1 MNLTDDHTMETRQ
14 GNSAGGLRADGQ
26 AKVQIGN
33 THSHTVINNYQDSG
47 SRLAE
52 SHLAETDKGQVRAD
66 FLRRLHTVPYIDR
79 KDRNPKRVDGTCE
92 WFTTHDLFRNW
103 QQEASAMLWVSA
115 DPGCGKSVLA
125 KYLVDEVLASS
136 ATRTTCYFFFKDD
149 FDDQRTVESALCC
162 ILHQLFTQKPDLL
175 LDKFLDEYRED
186 GDQICSSFGDLWRI
200 LTEAADHY
208 KEGEIICILDA
219 LDECVEQKRLA
230 AGLTQ
235 LFSQG
240 KGASKLNFLVTSR
253 PIRDIRRG
261 FQNLKDSQPT
271 IHLSGDS
278 IEEVD
283 KIAREINLV
292 IDRRIEELGKSQQLS
307 MEEMRFLHQEITA
320 ISNRTYLWV
329 HLIFPILE
337 QDVFLSRAEMR
348 ARIHKLPRTVNE
360 AYDRILRKS
369 GDPDKARK
377 VLQIIVA
384 ADRPLSLTE
393 MAAALAFRGETHRCH
408 RDLERDLSSPDGL
421 RIAMRDTCG
430 LFIVI
435 QSSGIYLLH
444 QTAREFLVR
453 MAPVQRKICSSLEW
467 EHSLDP
473 EDSHHLL
480 SEICIRYLLLSDF
493 EMPKEAENS
502 RGKDDKHQFS
512 FLEYAASNWAHHY
525 RQAHKKP
532 GIDLQSLALRLCD
545 ASSSA
550 CLNWLKIYGERQL
563 NDSKFSYELPTSLL
577 IASYFGLDQMV
588 NSILRGGRSSFD
600 ARGRYSERNAL
611 SWASERGHVS
621 IVESLLKKVRR
632 YQVFFKDMPATPTS
646 VINRK
651 DESGRTP
658 LWYAVANGHLSIA
671 GLLLRKGAKFAIQD
685 AKGSRQNSG
694 RSHLDARDQDGLT
707 PLMKAARDGDSCVL
721 ELLLDGGA
729 NVNASDTDNRT
740 ALSWASSEG
749 QDVVVK
755 TLIDRGADIEA
766 VASSVHRP
774 GFTPLGLASVDGRN
788 TTVKLLLA
796 RGANVDAKNGFGTT
810 PLQLASNGGYVDI
823 VKLLLD
829 RGADINKEDIDGRT
843 ALDVALIA
851 GRDVV
856 VKLLL
861 DRGADVN
868 KEDDSGSTALHAA
881 SSAGRDVVVK
891 LLLDR
896 GADVNKEDD
905 SGSTA
910 LHAASSAGRDVVV
923 KLLLDRGA
931 DINASDSQGHTALHW
946 ASSSG
951 VKNDVVGLLLD
962 RGANIDGKDGKGRTA
977 LHVASKEGNI
987 GVVELLLDR
996 GASMND
1002 QDDEGI
1008 SAWLYASLNEHDAVA
1023 KLLLERGDLKQ

>member
-1 MNLTDDHTMETRQ
+1 MNLTDDHTMATRQ
-14 GNSAGGLRADGQ
+14 ENSAGGLRADGQ

-33 THSHTVINNYQDSG
+33 TQSYTVINNYQDSG

-52 SHLAETDKGQVRAD
+52 SHLAETDKGQVRAN

-79 KDRNPKRVDGTCE
+79 KDRNPKRVEGTCE
-92 WFTTHDLFRNW
+92 WFTAHDLFRNW
-103 QQEASAMLWVSA
+103 RQEASAMLWVSA

-162 ILHQLFTQKPDLL
+162 ILHQLFVQKPDLL

-200 LTEAADHY
+200 LIEAADHH

-219 LDECVEQKRLA
+219 LDECVGQKRLA

-283 KIAREINLV
+283 KIAQEINLV
-292 IDRRIEELGKSQQLS
+292 IERRIEELGKSQQLS
-307 MEEMRFLHQEITA
+307 MEEMRILHQEITA

-337 QDVFLSRAEMR
+337 QEVFLSRAEIR

-369 GDPDKARK
+369 CDPDKARK

-393 MAAALAFRGETHRCH
+393 MAAALALRGETHRCH

-421 RIAMRDTCG
+421 RIAMRDICG
-430 LFIVI
+430 LFIVV

-444 QTAREFLVR
+444 QTAREFLIR
-453 MAPVQRKICSSLEW
+453 MAPVQREICSSLEW
-467 EHSLDP
+467 EHCLDP

-493 EMPKEAENS
+493 EMPEEAENS
-502 RGKDDKHQFS
+502 REKDDKHQFS

-550 CLNWLKIYGERQL
+550 CLNWLTIYGERQL
-563 NDSKFSYELPTSLL
+563 NDSNFSYELPTSLL
-577 IASYFGLDQMV
+577 IASYFGLDQMAD
-588 NSILRGGRSSFD
+588 SILRGRPSLD
-600 ARGRYSERNAL
+600 ARGRYSQRNAL
-611 SWASERGHVS
+611 SLASERGHVS
-621 IVESLLKKVRR
+621 IVESLLKKVHR
-632 YQVFFKDMPATPTS
+632 YQVFFKDMSTIPTS
-646 VINRK
+646 VINIK
-651 DESGRTP
+651 DRSGRTP
-658 LWYAVANGHLSIA
+658 LWYAVANGHLGIA
-671 GLLLRKGAKFAIQD
+671 KLLLRKGAKFDDRYLNNGAQH
-685 AKGSRQNSG
+685 KSGS
-694 RSHLDARDQDGLT
+694 SHLDSRDRDGLT
-707 PLMKAARDGDSCVL
+707 PLMKAARDGDADVL
-721 ELLLDGGA
+721 KLLLDGGA
-729 NVNASDTDNRT
+729 NVNASDTVGRT
-740 ALSWASSEG
+740 ALSWASSKG
-749 QDVVVK
+749 QDIVIK
-755 TLIDRGADIEA
+755 QLIDRGADIEA
-766 VASSVHRP
+766 VASSVY
-774 GFTPLGLASVDGRN
+774 GCDCTPLGLALEDGRN
-788 TTVKLLLA
+788 TTVKLLLDL
-796 RGANVDAKNGFGTT
+796 GANIDPKNGWGFT
-810 PLQLASNGGYVDI
+810 PLQRASEKGYVDI
-823 VKLLLD
+823 VKQLLDRGADINASDLDGKTALFWATIRGQNKISVISLLLD
-829 RGADINKEDIDGRT
+829 RGADINKEDYFSST
-843 ALDVALIA
+843 ALHVASNT

-861 DRGADVN
+861 DRGANIDGKDGN
-868 KEDDSGSTALHAA
+868 GTTALHKA
-881 SSAGRDVVVK
+881 SRQGYYGTVE

-896 GADVNKEDD
+896 GANIDGKDCK
-905 SGSTA
+905 GSTA
-910 LHAASSAGRDVVV
+910 LHEASKVGKIDVVE
-923 KLLLDRGA
+923 
-931 DINASDSQGHTALHW
+931 
-946 ASSSG
+946 
-951 VKNDVVGLLLD
+951 LLLD

-977 LHVASKEGNI
+977 LHEASKWVRI
-987 GVVELLLDR
+987 DVVELLLDR
-996 GASMND
+996 GAHID
-1002 QDDEGI
+1002 GKDGKGRT
-1008 SAWLYASLNEHDAVA
+1008 ALHVASKWVRIDVVE
-1023 KLLLERGDLKQ
+1023 LLLDRGGPY

>member
-1 MNLTDDHTMETRQ
+1 MTDDHTMATRQ
-14 GNSAGGLRADGQ
+14 ENTAGVLQADGH
-26 AKVQIGN
+26 ARVQIGDI
-33 THSHTVINNYQDSG
+33 HSHTVVNHYQNPG

-52 SHLAETDKGQVRAD
+52 SHLAETEKEQVRAN

-92 WFTTHDLFRNW
+92 WFTTHDLFRKW

-162 ILHQLFTQKPDLL
+162 ILHQLFVQKPDLL
-175 LDKFLDEYRED
+175 LDKFLDGYRKE
-186 GDQICSSFGDLWRI
+186 GDQICSSFGGLWRI
-200 LTEAADHY
+200 LTEAADHH

-219 LDECVEQKRLA
+219 LDECVGHKRLA

-253 PIRDIRRG
+253 PYRNIGRG
-261 FQNLKDSQPT
+261 FQDLEDSQPT
-271 IHLSGDS
+271 IHLSGDNPD
-278 IEEVD
+278 EVD
-283 KIAREINLV
+283 KIAQEINLV
-292 IDRRIEELGKSQQLS
+292 IDRRIEELSRIHHFSTDETQIL
-307 MEEMRFLHQEITA
+307 RQEITA

-348 ARIHKLPRTVNE
+348 TRIHKLPRTVNE

-369 GDPDKARK
+369 FDPGKARK

-435 QSSGIYLLH
+435 
-444 QTAREFLVR
+444 R
-453 MAPVQRKICSSLEW
+453 
-467 EHSLDP
+467 
-473 EDSHHLL
+473 
-480 SEICIRYLLLSDF
+480 
-493 EMPKEAENS
+493 
-502 RGKDDKHQFS
+502 

-550 CLNWLKIYGERQL
+550 CLNWLSIYGERQL
-563 NDSKFSYELPTSLL
+563 DYTDIACELPTSLL
-577 IASYFGLDQMV
+577 IASYFGLDQMAD
-588 NSILRGGRSSFD
+588 SILRGRPSLD
-600 ARGRYSERNAL
+600 ARGRYSQRNAL
-611 SWASERGHVS
+611 SLASERGHVS
-621 IVESLLKKVRR
+621 IVESLLKKVHR
-632 YQVFFKDMPATPTS
+632 YQVFFKDMSTIPTS
-646 VINRK
+646 VINMK
-651 DESGRTP
+651 DRSGRTP
-658 LWYAVANGHLSIA
+658 LWYAVANGHLGIA
-671 GLLLRKGAKFAIQD
+671 KLLLRKGAKFDNRYLNNGAQH
-685 AKGSRQNSG
+685 KSGS
-694 RSHLDARDQDGLT
+694 SHLDSRDRDGLT
-707 PLMKAARDGDSCVL
+707 PLMKAARDGDSSVL

-740 ALSWASSEG
+740 ALSWASSKG
-749 QDVVVK
+749 QDIVVK
-755 TLIDRGADIEA
+755 QLIDRGADIEA
-766 VASSVHRP
+766 VASSVY
-774 GFTPLGLASVDGRN
+774 GCGCTPLGLASEDGRN
-788 TTVKLLLA
+788 TTVKLLLDL
-796 RGANVDAKNGFGTT
+796 GANVDPKNGWGFT
-810 PLQLASNGGYVDI
+810 PLQLASDKGYVDI
-823 VKLLLD
+823 VKQLLDRGADINASGVDGRTALFWATIRGHEKISVISLLLD
-829 RGADINKEDIDGRT
+829 RGADINKEDYFGST
-843 ALDVALIA
+843 ALHVASNT

-861 DRGADVN
+861 DRGANIDGKDGN
-868 KEDDSGSTALHAA
+868 GRTALHEV
-881 SSAGRDVVVK
+881 SRWHDIDFVK
-891 LLLDR
+891 
-896 GADVNKEDD
+896 
-905 SGSTA
+905 
-910 LHAASSAGRDVVV
+910 
-923 KLLLDRGA
+923 
-931 DINASDSQGHTALHW
+931 
-946 ASSSG
+946 
-951 VKNDVVGLLLD
+951 LLLD
-962 RGANIDGKDGKGRTA
+962 RGANIDGKDGKGSTVLHKASKAGNIDVVELLLDRGANIDGKDGKGITA
-977 LHVASKEGNI
+977 LHEASKEGNI

-996 GASMND
+996 GASICD
-1002 QDDEGI
+1002 QDDEGS
-1008 SAWLYASLNEHDAVA
+1008 SAWLYASSNGRNAVA
-1023 KLLLERGDLKQ
+1023 KLLLERGALKR

>member
-162 ILHQLFTQKPDLL
+162 ILHQLFIQKPDLL

-283 KIAREINLV
+283 KIAQEINLV

-369 GDPDKARK
+369 CDPDKARK
-377 VLQIIVA
+377 ILQIIVA
-384 ADRPLSLTE
+384 SDRPLSLTE
-393 MAAALAFRGETHRCH
+393 MAAALALRGETHRCH

-421 RIAMRDTCG
+421 RIAIRDTCG
-430 LFIVI
+430 LFVVI
-435 QSSGIYLLH
+435 QASGIYLLH
-444 QTAREFLVR
+444 QTAREFLLR
-453 MAPVQRKICSSLEW
+453 LPPAQSEICTSLEW
-467 EHSLDP
+467 EHSLDS

-502 RGKDDKHQFS
+502 RGKDVKYQFS

-525 RQAHKKP
+525 RQAHNKP

-550 CLNWLKIYGERQL
+550 CLNWLTIYGKRQL
-563 NDSKFSYELPTSLL
+563 DNSEFAYELHTSLL
-577 IASYFGLDQMV
+577 IACYFGLDQLV
-588 NSILRGGRSSFD
+588 DSILQGDRLSLETRGLSGQ
-600 ARGRYSERNAL
+600 RNAL
-611 SWASERGHVS
+611 SWASEKGHVS
-621 IVESLLKKVRR
+621 IVESLLKKVHR
-632 YQVFFKDMPATPTS
+632 YQVFFKDMLAIPTS
-646 VINRK
+646 VINMK
-651 DESGRTP
+651 DKSGRTP
-658 LWYAVANGHLSIA
+658 LWYAVANGHLGIA
-671 GLLLRKGAKFAIQD
+671 RLLLRKGAKFDGRDPINGAQH
-685 AKGSRQNSG
+685 KSGSG
-694 RSHLDARDQDGLT
+694 HLDLRDQDGLT
-707 PLMKAARDGDSCVL
+707 PLMKAARDGDTIVL
-721 ELLLDGGA
+721 KLLLDGGA
-729 NVNASDTDNRT
+729 NVNASDKRGRT
-740 ALSWASSEG
+740 ALSWASREG
-749 QDVVVK
+749 QDIVVK
-755 TLIDRGADIEA
+755 QLIDRGADIEA
-766 VASSVHRP
+766 VGSSI
-774 GFTPLGLASVDGRN
+774 TPLGFASWGGRD
-788 TTVKLLLA
+788 TTVKLLLDL
-796 RGANVDAKNGFGTT
+796 GANVGAKDGLGMTA
-810 PLQLASNGGYVDI
+810 LQLVLGKGYVDI

-829 RGADINKEDIDGRT
+829 RGADIDGKDGNGRT
-843 ALDVALIA
+843 ALH
-851 GRDVV
+851 
-856 VKLLL
+856 
-861 DRGADVN
+861 
-868 KEDDSGSTALHAA
+868 E
-881 SSAGRDVVVK
+881 
-891 LLLDR
+891 
-896 GADVNKEDD
+896 
-905 SGSTA
+905 
-910 LHAASSAGRDVVV
+910 
-923 KLLLDRGA
+923 
-931 DINASDSQGHTALHW
+931 ALHW
-946 ASSSG
+946 G
-951 VKNDVVGLLLD
+951 RYDVVKLLLD
-962 RGANIDGKDGKGRTA
+962 RGANIDGKDDNGRTVLHEASHWHKIDVVKLLLDRGANIDGKDSKGRTV
-977 LHVASKEGNI
+977 LHGESRLGNI
-987 GVVELLLDR
+987 AVVELLLDR

-1002 QDDEGI
+1002 QDDEGS
-1008 SAWLYASLNEHDAVA
+1008 SAWLYASSNGRNAVA
-1023 KLLLERGDLKQ
+1023 KLLLERGALKR